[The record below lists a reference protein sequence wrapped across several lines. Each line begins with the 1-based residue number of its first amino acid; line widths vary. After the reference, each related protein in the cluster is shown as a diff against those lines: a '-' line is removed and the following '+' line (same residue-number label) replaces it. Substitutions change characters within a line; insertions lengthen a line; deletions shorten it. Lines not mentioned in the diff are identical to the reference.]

1 MKILFVGDT
10 RSHHSLRE
18 VITERSNIFY
28 LMDAKKAIQ
37 QFDQLA
43 NGFEWLVFDN
53 RILRACGTNGAPAY
67 REDNLATLQEQS
79 ARTSH
84 VPTHAIWYG
93 YHSPVN
99 DKNQKERK
107 E

>member
-53 RILRACGTNGAPAY
+53 RILRGHSPGDTFTGESVCLPPSSSPAM
-67 REDNLATLQEQS
+67 
-79 ARTSH
+79 
-84 VPTHAIWYG
+84 WYG
-93 YHSPVN
+93 YHSPSSRN
-99 DKNQKERK
+99 NPKEQKK
-107 E
+107 